1 MLNRSGPPRRL
12 NQSRY
17 NQRLGALGRSQSR
30 PEARPVV
37 PVAAVAA
44 VVPVAAVA
52 VAPVPVVVAT
62 PIATVVET
70 VVEPIETVVEPIATV
85 VEPVKK
91 AVRRL
96 RSESAANNCVVISD
110 KDIVSL
116 LDSIESKLDKVITSL
131 NSK

>member
-30 PEARPVV
+30 PKAR

-44 VVPVAAVA
+44 VAAVA
-52 VAPVPVVVAT
+52 VVPVVVPT
-62 PIATVVET
+62 PLPTVVET
-70 VVEPIETVVEPIATV
+70 VVEPVETV

-110 KDIVSL
+110 KDIVGL

>member
-30 PEARPVV
+30 PKARPVAA
-37 PVAAVAA
+37 VAAVAA
-44 VVPVAAVA
+44 VVPVPIAT
-52 VAPVPVVVAT
+52 PVVVPT
-62 PIATVVET
+62 PLPTVVET
-70 VVEPIETVVEPIATV
+70 VVEPVETV

-110 KDIVSL
+110 KDILNL
-116 LDSIESKLDKVITSL
+116 LDSIESKLDKVIISL
-131 NSK
+131 NKK